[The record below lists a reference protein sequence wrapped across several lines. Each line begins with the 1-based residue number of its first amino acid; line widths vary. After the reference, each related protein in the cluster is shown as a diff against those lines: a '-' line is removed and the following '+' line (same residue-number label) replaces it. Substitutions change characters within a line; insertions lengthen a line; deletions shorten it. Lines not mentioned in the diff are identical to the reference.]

1 MISFV
6 FIKDGRQLSTSNSDY
21 QDRKRNSLRD
31 NNNKQIGNKR
41 LYNSDQSSRN
51 DDRNNQQHEFPASKK
66 RRITNNNIIEDEYHE
81 YENSFHFIFLI
92 YYLFLVQVL
101 MKK

>member
-1 MISFV
+1 MSFFFVTINFV
-6 FIKDGRQLSTSNSDY
+6 FIKDGRQLSTLNSDY

-51 DDRNNQQHEFPASKK
+51 NQHHESPTSKK
-66 RRITNNNIIEDEYHE
+66 RRITNNIIEDEYHE
-81 YENSFHFIFLI
+81 YEKLHHFIFLN
-92 YYLFLVQVL
+92 LFINF
-101 MKK
+101 